1 MKAKPRNA
9 RNTRMSP
16 TSQTYEHAENTKKAE
31 ARPLVSPYKE
41 RMKTRILTAVVALP
55 ILIASIVL
63 PSYIPETVWIF
74 VAIAV
79 LALAAGL
86 FEFFSLTKKLEL
98 KGDAGI
104 AYLGAAGLT
113 VTFIVDAPATAPDLV
128 IMMLAAFV
136 IIVLISQTFRFEKD
150 FSKMLSGAG
159 VTILGVMYIAFLGGF
174 LIATRVG
181 FEQRPFLST
190 HLLGF
195 FFLVLMGSD
204 TGAYFA
210 GRAFGKHKLAPAI
223 SPGKTWEG
231 LIGGLLAAAAFA
243 ALATFWF
250 FPELPYPVS
259 IALAVT
265 MAAVGVLGDL
275 AESAMKRGSK
285 TKDAAHILPG
295 HGGLLDRLDSLL
307 LNAPILYYFARFY
320 F

>member
-1 MKAKPRNA
+1 
-9 RNTRMSP
+9 
-16 TSQTYEHAENTKKAE
+16 
-31 ARPLVSPYKE
+31 
-41 RMKTRILTAVVALP
+41 MKTRILTAAVALP
-55 ILIASIVL
+55 ILIASIIL

-79 LALAAGL
+79 LALATGL

-113 VTFIVDAPATAPDLV
+113 VAFIADAPANDPNLL
-128 IMMLAAFV
+128 MMALAIFIV
-136 IIVLISQTFRFEKD
+136 IVLVTQTFRFQKD
-150 FSKMLSGAG
+150 FSKMLGGAG
-159 VTILGVMYIAFLGGF
+159 VTILGVLYVAFLGGF

-181 FEQRPFLST
+181 FENHPFLST
-190 HLLGF
+190 HLLGY

-210 GRAFGKHKLAPAI
+210 GRAFGKHKLAPGI
-223 SPGKTWEG
+223 SPGKTVEG
-231 LIGGLLAAAAFA
+231 LVGGLVAAAAFA

-250 FPELPYPVS
+250 FPELPYQFS
-259 IALAVT
+259 IPLAIV
-265 MAAVGVLGDL
+265 MAGVGVLGDL

-285 TKDAAHILPG
+285 TKDAATILPG

-307 LNAPILYYFARFY
+307 LNAPILYYFARIY